1 MLRRVCASMAGMG
14 QLRLPQPVQRCVP
27 LLPLYPRIA
36 DQVDAQVKVIG
47 LVPQA
52 GICSD
57 FGVPTGPIYLRKSIN
72 RQRLFSARKRHESVA
87 VRHFH
92 FSQRLRVHRVVVI
105 DDAVEV
111 QDISDDRVKLV
122 VG

>member
-57 FGVPTGPIYLRKSIN
+57 FGVPTGPIYLRNRLTGSVHFPRENVTNPSRFGIFTFRSVCASIVS
-72 RQRLFSARKRHESVA
+72 LSAMMP
-87 VRHFH
+87 
-92 FSQRLRVHRVVVI
+92 LRFRI
-105 DDAVEV
+105 
-111 QDISDDRVKLV
+111 
-122 VG
+122 